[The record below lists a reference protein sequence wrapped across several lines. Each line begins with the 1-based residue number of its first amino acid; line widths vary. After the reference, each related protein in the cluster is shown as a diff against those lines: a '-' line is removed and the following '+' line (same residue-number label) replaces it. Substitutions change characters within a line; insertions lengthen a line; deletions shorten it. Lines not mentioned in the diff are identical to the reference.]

1 MTKIVFTNG
10 CFDVIHP
17 GHVDFLERAS
27 KLGDRLIVGINSD
40 QSVRSIK
47 GPKRPLI
54 TETER
59 ARVLSSIRFV
69 DEVHIFSES
78 TPEKLIHQIK
88 PDVLVK
94 GGDWTV
100 EQIVGADFVIANGGE
115 VFSLPLYGE
124 FSSTSI
130 IESGIDS
137 AADASDII
145 ESRDVFSEHIEVFN
159 SLRTECLNDMV
170 RCADAIVQSLENGGK
185 ILIFGN
191 GGSAAD
197 AQHIAAELIGRYEK
211 ERHALPALALTT
223 DTSALTAIANDYS
236 YEHVFARQIEGLA
249 KPGDVVIGISTSGN
263 SPNVLSGMMKAREKG
278 CVTIGLTG
286 SKGKKLAGVCD
297 ISVLVPTTSTAR
309 IQEAHIF
316 IGHFLCSAVDRK
328 FAPSKV

>member
-1 MTKIVFTNG
+1 MSKIVFTNG

-27 KLGDRLIVGINSD
+27 KLGNKLIVGINSD
-40 QSVRSIK
+40 ESVRTIK
-47 GPKRPLI
+47 GPKRPII
-54 TETER
+54 TEGER
-59 ARVLSSIRFV
+59 ARVLRSIRFV
-69 DEVHIFSES
+69 DEVHIFPES
-78 TPEKLIHQIK
+78 TPEKLIRSLR

-94 GGDWTV
+94 GGDWPV

-115 VFSLPLYGE
+115 VFSLPLHGE

-130 IESGIDS
+130 LESGVDTDS
-137 AADASDII
+137 HEVAIA
-145 ESRDVFSEHIEVFN
+145 EVHDVFSEHIEVFDA
-159 SLRTECLNDMV
+159 LRTECLNDMV
-170 RCADAIVQSLENGGK
+170 RCADAIVESLENGGK
-185 ILIFGN
+185 ILLFGN

-211 ERHALPALALTT
+211 ERRSLPAIALTT
-223 DTSALTAIANDYS
+223 DTSAITAIANDYS

-249 KPGDVVIGISTSGN
+249 NPGDVVIGISTSGN
-263 SPNVLSGMMKAREKG
+263 SPNVLSGIMKAREKG

-286 SKGKKLAGVCD
+286 AKGKKLAGVCD
-297 ISVLVPTTSTAR
+297 LSVLVPTSRTAR

-328 FAPSKV
+328 FASS